1 VHVAL
6 SLLTLFPGRSGGTE
20 TYARALVAEYARG
33 RGTEPLV
40 TLLVSEQVARALR
53 DAGLPMHLVSS
64 YRTGDSAPTRLLA
77 MALAGVAP
85 SVVGRDVPEGID
97 VVHYPVTVP
106 IPRVTG
112 AASVVSLNDVQHHEL
127 PEFFSGPERHYR
139 RWAYD
144 RAARRADEVLTLSEH
159 ARGQIV
165 ERLGI
170 PAERVTAIPCAV
182 DHERFTPAP
191 NDGDAMLDLPQRF
204 LLYPANL
211 WPHKNHARLLRA
223 FASVGVTDLHL
234 VLTGQTYGRPLPGPP
249 NERVRHLGHVPF
261 EHLPA
266 LYRRATA
273 TVFPSLFEGFG
284 IPLVEAMASGCPVT
298 ATARG
303 AIAETCGSAA
313 LLFDAEDEDAIAD
326 AIAKIVED
334 GDMRERLRADGLAR
348 AARFRWDDVASRHV
362 DVYRRALARRE
373 RTARSAR

>member
-20 TYARALVAEYARG
+20 TYARALVTEFARG
-33 RGTEPLV
+33 RAAGPV
-40 TLLVSEQVARALR
+40 TLLVSEQVARALG
-53 DAGLPMHLVSS
+53 DSGLPMHLVSS

-77 MALAGVAP
+77 MTLAGVAP
-85 SVVGRDVPEGID
+85 RLVGRDVPSGID

-106 IPRVTG
+106 IPRVDG
-112 AASVVSLNDVQHHEL
+112 AAAVVSLNDVQHHEL
-127 PEFFSGPERHYR
+127 PEFFSAPERHYR

-170 PAERVTAIPCAV
+170 SADRITAIPCAV
-182 DHERFTPAP
+182 DHDRFTPKP
-191 NDGDAMLDLPQRF
+191 DDHDAALDLPQRF

-223 FASVGVTDLHL
+223 FARADVSDLHL
-234 VLTGQTYGRPLPGPP
+234 VLTGQTYGRLLPGPAH
-249 NERVRHLGHVPF
+249 ERVRHLGHVPF
-261 EHLPA
+261 EQLPA

-284 IPLVEAMASGCPVT
+284 MPLVEAMASGCPV
-298 ATARG
+298 AASARG
-303 AIAETCGSAA
+303 AIAETCGHAA
-313 LLFDAEDEDAIAD
+313 LLFDPEDEDAIAG
-326 AIAKIVED
+326 AIVRIVED
-334 GDMRERLRADGLAR
+334 GDIRARLRTDGLAR
-348 AARFRWDDVASRHV
+348 AAGFRWDDVASRHV
-362 DVYRRALARRE
+362 AVYRRACARRE
-373 RTARSAR
+373 RPARSA